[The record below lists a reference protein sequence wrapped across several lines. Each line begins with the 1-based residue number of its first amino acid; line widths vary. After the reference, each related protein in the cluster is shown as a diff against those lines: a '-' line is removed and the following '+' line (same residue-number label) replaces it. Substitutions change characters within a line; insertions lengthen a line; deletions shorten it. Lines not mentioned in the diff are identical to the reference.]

1 MQTIR
6 WYYRRGDVERGPV
19 SAEELRALRRSGHL
33 SADAEA
39 AQEGDMSWRPI
50 DACAP
55 LCDDRQD
62 AVPIDGARARRSL
75 DGAALGSAA
84 AAATA
89 LLTLGCL
96 PMLSPVL
103 GAGAVALGVMALRAI
118 AREPDVFRGRR
129 VAWASMGV
137 GVVAAALGIAALALY
152 AYIGPP
158 AERGAPTPPAET
170 AGPDAPDVR

>member
-1 MQTIR
+1 M
-6 WYYRRGDVERGPV
+6 DRGPG
-19 SAEELRALRRSGHL
+19 SADELRALRRSGHL

-103 GAGAVALGVMALRAI
+103 GAAAVALGVMALRAI

>member
-1 MQTIR
+1 
-6 WYYRRGDVERGPV
+6 
-19 SAEELRALRRSGHL
+19 
-33 SADAEA
+33 
-39 AQEGDMSWRPI
+39 MSWRPI

-55 LCDDRQD
+55 LRDDRPE
-62 AVPIDGARARRSL
+62 AAPIDGARARRSL

-84 AAATA
+84 AGVTA

-103 GAGAVALGVMALRAI
+103 GAAAVVLGVMALRAI

-129 VAWASMGV
+129 VAWVSMAV
-137 GVVAAALGIAALALY
+137 GVVAAALGIAVLALY

-158 AERGAPTPPAET
+158 AERGAPST
-170 AGPDAPDVR
+170 AVEIGEREAPDVR